1 MAPTGNT
8 KTATSQR
15 SVSIKTPATTCHVF
29 MNPAVPIPPGRLEI
43 PQVILQ
49 SLDLASLFNNAG
61 ALVEARRRAQEQ
73 RNREA
78 EAARARFA
86 AD

>member
-1 MAPTGNT
+1 MAPTANT
-8 KTATSQR
+8 KTATFQGSA
-15 SVSIKTPATTCHVF
+15 SIKTPATTCHVF
-29 MNPAVPIPPGRLEI
+29 MHPAVPIPPGGLEM
-43 PQVILQ
+43 PPLFLQ
-49 SLDLASLFNNAG
+49 SVDLASLFDNAG
-61 ALVEARRRAQEQ
+61 ALVEARRREQEK